1 MIFEFML
8 KNKLKFIKT
17 IKEYKMSYKNLG
29 SNIRKN
35 IEQFKDK
42 NAVYYKNNKEWK
54 GISWK
59 DFGDQIEKVSSALIQ
74 FGVEAQQN
82 IAIYAQNMPEWII
95 TDLAIMSIRA
105 VTVPLYATNSAKE
118 VEYIVN
124 DAEIS
129 IIFVGDQEQYDE
141 AVKLLK
147 DNKFLKQIVAFHNNI
162 KFSESD
168 SSVYLKDFISGE
180 PNKKIKSELQKR
192 YQESSLS
199 DLACIIYTSGTT
211 GEPKGVMLDHA
222 NFVDTI
228 KAHEIELEFSDKES
242 SLSFLPL
249 SHVFEHNWVLVCLHN
264 GIEVYFNESPKLIA
278 NALKEVKPNY
288 MCAVPRFY
296 EKIYGA
302 IQENINTASAI
313 KNELMKW
320 SISIGEKYN
329 NQYKRFGKTPS
340 SGLNLK
346 YRIAEKLVLSKL
358 KDIFGGEIKMMPCGG
373 APIDESIVAYFH
385 AIGINVKVGYGL
397 TESMATVTLFG
408 DKNIEFASVGKTIA
422 GSEIK
427 IGANNEILV
436 RGPGVMKGYYK
447 KPEQTKETFIGE
459 WLRTGDAGKIDK
471 KGNLYITDRIKDLM
485 KTSGGK
491 YIAPQ
496 KLETVLI
503 NDSFIDQIAIIGDQ
517 KKFVSAL
524 MVPNFDALKEYAKKH
539 KISFDTVEDL
549 IHNSSIVEMFK
560 KRFDELQENFSGFEK
575 IKKFTLLPKEFT
587 IAAGELT
594 ATLKLKRK
602 IIAKKYKELID
613 KMYGE

>member
-1 MIFEFML
+1 MD
-8 KNKLKFIKT
+8 
-17 IKEYKMSYKNLG
+17 YQNLG
-29 SNIRKN
+29 TNIRENVKLYQSKKA
-35 IEQFKDK
+35 IYFKGK
-42 NAVYYKNNKEWK
+42 SAWE

-59 DFGDQIEKVSSALIQ
+59 EFGDQIEKISLALLQ
-74 FGVEAQQN
+74 FGVKAQQN
-82 IAIYAQNMPEWII
+82 IAIYAQNMPEWIT

-105 VTVPLYATNSAKE
+105 VTVPLYATNSARE

-129 IIFVGDQEQYDE
+129 VLFVGEQEQYNE

-147 DNKFLKQIVAFHNNI
+147 DNKFLKLIVAFHDDI
-162 KFSESD
+162 QFSENKN
-168 SSVYLKDFISGE
+168 SVYLKDFTNIKPGE
-180 PNKKIKSELQKR
+180 KINTALQKR
-192 YQESSLS
+192 YFEAKLS

-228 KAHEIELEFSDKES
+228 KAHEIELEFSDTES

-264 GIEVYFNESPKLIA
+264 GIEVYFNESPKFIA
-278 NALKEVKPNY
+278 KALKEVKPNY

-302 IQENINTASAI
+302 IQETINTSSLI
-313 KNELMKW
+313 KNELLKW
-320 SISIGEKYN
+320 AVSIGEKHN
-329 NQYKRFGKTPS
+329 NEYIRFDKKPSVVLKTKYKIS
-340 SGLNLK
+340 N
-346 YRIAEKLVLSKL
+346 KLVLRKL
-358 KDIFGGEIKMMPCGG
+358 KGVFGGQIKMMPCGG
-373 APIDESIVAYFH
+373 APLDASIVAYFH

-408 DKNIEFASVGKTIA
+408 DKNIEFTSVGKTIA

-427 IGANNEILV
+427 IGDNNEILV

-459 WLRTGDAGKIDK
+459 WLRTGDAGKIDDD
-471 KGNLYITDRIKDLM
+471 GNLYITDRIKDLM

-517 KKFVSAL
+517 KKYVSAL

-539 KISFDTVEDL
+539 KISFDTIEDL
-549 IHNSSIVEMFK
+549 ISNNHITEMFK
-560 KRFDELQENFSGFEK
+560 ERFDELQKNFSGFEK

-613 KMYGE
+613 KMYGD

>member
-1 MIFEFML
+1 MD
-8 KNKLKFIKT
+8 
-17 IKEYKMSYKNLG
+17 YKDLG

-35 IEQFKDK
+35 IEHYKDK
-42 NAVYYKNNKEWK
+42 NAVYYKKNNKWN
-54 GISWK
+54 GISWT
-59 DFGDQIEKVSSALIQ
+59 DFGDQIDNLSVALIQ
-74 FGVEAQQN
+74 FGVKAQQN
-82 IAIYAQNMPEWII
+82 IAIYAQNMPEWIV

-118 VEYIVN
+118 VEYIIN

-129 IIFVGDQEQYDE
+129 VLFVGEQEQYDE
-141 AVKLLK
+141 AVELLK
-147 DNKFLKQIVAFHNNI
+147 DNKYLKLIVAFRNDI
-162 KFSESD
+162 KFSESEN
-168 SSVYLKDFISGE
+168 SVYLKDFISE
-180 PNKKIKSELQKR
+180 ESNKKIKSELQRR
-192 YQESSLS
+192 YQESTLS

-211 GEPKGVMLDHA
+211 GEPKGVMLDHS
-222 NFVDTI
+222 NFVETI

-249 SHVFEHNWVLVCLHN
+249 SHVFEHNWVLLCLHN

-278 NALKEVKPNY
+278 NALKEVKPSY

-320 SISIGEKYN
+320 SISIGDKYN
-329 NQYKRFGKTPS
+329 NQYKRFGKNPS

-346 YRIAEKLVLSKL
+346 YKIADKLVLSKL
-358 KDIFGGEIKMMPCGG
+358 KHIFGGDIKMMPCGG
-373 APIDESIVAYFH
+373 APLDESIVAYFH
-385 AIGINVKVGYGL
+385 SIGINVKVGYGL
-397 TESMATVTLFG
+397 TETMATVTLFG
-408 DKNIEFASVGKTIA
+408 DSDIEFASVGKTIA

-427 IGANNEILV
+427 IGDDNEILV

-459 WLRTGDAGKIDK
+459 WLRTGDAGRIDE

-524 MVPNFDALKEYAKKH
+524 MVPNFDALKEYAKKN
-539 KISFDTVEDL
+539 KISFDTIEDL
-549 IHNSSIVEMFK
+549 INNNHIVEMFR